1 MRFPWREKYP
11 IKNGLP
17 LGHGKN
23 QRRASDFIEIQEI
36 IARLEVEDA
45 TGIEVRRGGGSF
57 NYYVLWDKAG

>member
-1 MRFPWREKYP
+1 MDLPWRKKYP

-23 QRRASDFIEIQEI
+23 QLRAGDFAEIQQI
-36 IARLEVEDA
+36 ISRLEVDEA

-57 NYYVLWDKAG
+57 NYYVLWDKEA